1 MKKPS
6 IIISFWFW
14 LCPSVAFLQPVIL
27 HVRDAGNNRP
37 LAGVTVTGEIS
48 GYLGTTDDAGQ
59 LYLADIRR
67 RGEVCWLRLLGYE
80 PVSFRTD
87 TVRQPEIYLFMKPA
101 PILARPV
108 EVEGVRSLG
117 QAPFA
122 QNDLRAED
130 FEKKNLG
137 QDIPILLNSLPA
149 TVAGSDAGNGIG
161 YTNLRIRGT
170 DITRTNVTID
180 GVPVN
185 DAESQGVFW
194 VNMPDLISSAGSVQV
209 QRGVGPSTN
218 GPGAYGASIHIST
231 LELKDKPYAELAG
244 TYGSF
249 NSRRTTLKAGTG
261 LIGDHFTAD
270 VRLSDIRSDGYV
282 ERAWSRLH
290 SWFGALSYYG
300 RNTTV
305 KVSVFSGREKTYQA
319 WYGIPKAWADTAR
332 RLNVAGTERPGTPY
346 DNETDNY
353 QQTWYRLYLNQN
365 LGRHF
370 SLNTGLFAVRGAG
383 YYEQYKANQ
392 KPIRY
397 GLAGGDT
404 LPPTDL
410 IRQLWLKNW
419 FYGSLL
425 NLMYNAPRLDV
436 VWGNILSRYD
446 GLHEGRVIWS
456 AQGAFP
462 DHYLWYHYPAF
473 KTDWNTFLKI
483 NGRPHSAWELY
494 ADLQYRG
501 VRYQIEGFRNNPNL
515 RVEHTFHFVNPKAGL
530 LWTPTARHQLFAS
543 VAVAGKEPNRDDF
556 EAGVQEQPKPERLV
570 DYEAGYTLRLRPVTL
585 RLIGFYMDYY
595 NQLVLTGRINDV
607 GAYTRQNVPRSYR
620 AGLEME
626 GRWLPLRWLELT
638 GNLHTARHRIRRFTE
653 FVDNWDN
660 GTQDSVERRNVPMA
674 LSPGIIA
681 ALSATFKPFRGF
693 SFVWQNKYVGPQYL
707 DNSGQSQARLE
718 GFYVTDFI
726 FGYELTLPRQ
736 FSLLFHLGLYN
747 VLNAR
752 YAPSGYTYSYILGG
766 QRYTDAYIYPMATF
780 HAMGGL
786 TMRFG
791 KP

>member
-1 MKKPS
+1 MKNKKFLLVYFLWS
-6 IIISFWFW
+6 
-14 LCPSVAFLQPVIL
+14 SVVFSQPL
-27 HVRDAGNNRP
+27 TLRVRDAEKSRP
-37 LAGVTVTGEIS
+37 LPGATVTGEKS

-59 LYLADIRR
+59 LFLPDVRR
-67 RGEVCWLRLLGYE
+67 HNEICQVRLLGYE
-80 PVSFRTD
+80 TVIFRTD
-87 TVRQPEIYLFMKPA
+87 SVRQTELTLSLKPA

-130 FEKKNLG
+130 FRKKNLG

-249 NSRRTTLKAGTG
+249 NSRRSTLKAGTG
-261 LIGDHFTAD
+261 LIGNHFTAD

-282 ERAWSRLH
+282 ERAWSRLN
-290 SWFGALSYYG
+290 SWFGALSFYG
-300 RNTTV
+300 KNTTL
-305 KVSVFSGREKTYQA
+305 KASVFSGREKTYQA

-332 RLNVAGTERPGTPY
+332 RANVAGSERPGMPY

-365 LGRHF
+365 LGRRL
-370 SLNTGLFAVRGAG
+370 SLNAGLFAVRGAG
-383 YYEQYKANQ
+383 YYEQYKASQ
-392 KPIRY
+392 EPQRY
-397 GLAGGDT
+397 NLSGGDT
-404 LPPTDL
+404 LPSTDL

-419 FYGSLL
+419 FYGGLM
-425 NLMYNAPRLDV
+425 NLMYAAPRLDV
-436 VWGNILSRYD
+436 VWGNMFSRYD

-462 DHYLWYHYPAF
+462 DNFLWYHYPAY
-473 KTDWNTFLKI
+473 KTDWNTFIKI
-483 NGRPHSAWELY
+483 NWRPHSAWELY

-501 VRYQIEGFRNNPNL
+501 VNYRIEGFRNNPGI
-515 RVEHTFHFVNPKAGL
+515 RVDRLFHFVNPKAGL
-530 LWTPTARHQLFAS
+530 MWTPSERHQFFAS
-543 VAVAGKEPNRDDF
+543 AAVAGKEPNRDDF
-556 EAGVQEQPKPERLV
+556 EAGTQQQPKAERLI
-570 DYEAGYTLRLRPVTL
+570 DYEAGYTLRLSPLTL
-585 RLIGFYMDYY
+585 RLIAFYMDYH

-620 AGLEME
+620 AGLELE
-626 GRWLPLRWLELT
+626 SRWLPLRWLEIT
-638 GNLHTARHRIRRFTE
+638 GNLHAARHRILRFTE

-660 GTQDSVERRNVPMA
+660 ATQDSVERRNVPIA
-674 LSPGIIA
+674 LSPGLIA
-681 ALSATFKPFRGF
+681 ALGVTLKPFRGF
-693 SFVWQNKYVGPQYL
+693 TLLWQNKYVGPQYL
-707 DNSGQSQARLE
+707 DNSGQSEARLQ
-718 GFYVTDFI
+718 GFYVTDAI
-726 FGYELTLPRQ
+726 FSYELTLPRD

-747 VLNAR
+747 LLNAR
-752 YAPSGYTYSYILGG
+752 YAPSGYTYSYIQGG

-780 HAMGGL
+780 NAIGGL
-786 TMRFG
+786 TLRFG